1 MSEELF
7 AAETIAARRETRL
20 APILMRRD
28 EVINLKMAVHVT
40 GRSEKTIR
48 HWCRDF
54 AIGVQPCP
62 GSPLEISAPA
72 LEMVRHGDII
82 ALDLLRRGE
91 RNHPRVR
98 RVFDHLGLQ
107 P

>member
-1 MSEELF
+1 MRAGLFTEAELPASRSECLE
-7 AAETIAARRETRL
+7 
-20 APILMRRD
+20 PILMRRD

-72 LEMVRHGDII
+72 LEMVRHGDIV
-82 ALDLLRRGE
+82 ALELLRCGK
-91 RNHPRVR
+91 RNHPRVK
-98 RVFDHLGLQ
+98 RVFDHLGLI